1 MQTIEASS
9 FSIDALKLVERP
21 KPVPARNEI
30 LLRMRAASIN
40 YRDLAVL
47 SGKYMPALPMPY
59 VPLSDGCG
67 VVEAVGEGV
76 TRFAVGQRAVPLY
89 TQGWHAGMP
98 TVELRTKRT
107 LGAPLPGVLQE
118 YFCVPGDDAVA
129 APDYLSDI
137 EAATLPI
144 AALTAWTTLIEGG
157 IKAGSTV
164 LVMGTGGV
172 ALFAL
177 QFARCFGARVIALT
191 STDAKAVLLKKMG
204 ADAVVNYR
212 STPDW
217 EVAVRAA
224 TGGLGVDIVVETV
237 GNTLAK
243 SLTATAFGGFVGV
256 IGFVAGQEATINV
269 RQLLGP
275 MVRVQGIA
283 VGSRERFEAML
294 RAMKLHKLHPVIDST
309 FPLARTA
316 EAFRKIE
323 RAEHIGKITISL

>member
-1 MQTIEASS
+1 MAN
-9 FSIDALKLVERP
+9 ALVVVATLEM
-21 KPVPARNEI
+21 AHAI
-30 LLRMRAASIN
+30 LL
-40 YRDLAVL
+40 
-47 SGKYMPALPMPY
+47 
-59 VPLSDGCG
+59 
-67 VVEAVGEGV
+67 E
-76 TRFAVGQRAVPLY
+76 
-89 TQGWHAGMP
+89 
-98 TVELRTKRT
+98 
-107 LGAPLPGVLQE
+107 
-118 YFCVPGDDAVA
+118 
-129 APDYLSDI
+129 
-137 EAATLPI
+137 ATLSFLGLGVQPPEPSWGLMLAEAKGDMFFNPWMI
-144 AALTAWTTLIEGG
+144 TIP
-157 IKAGSTV
+157 
-164 LVMGTGGV
+164 GV

-191 STDAKAVLLKKMG
+191 STDAKAALLKKMG

-294 RAMKLHKLHPVIDST
+294 RAMTLHKLHPVIDST

>member
-1 MQTIEASS
+1 MKTIEAPS
-9 FSIDALKLVERP
+9 FSIDALKLTERP
-21 KPVPARNEI
+21 KPAPGRNEI
-30 LLRMRAASIN
+30 LVRMRAASLN

-47 SGKYMPALPMPY
+47 SGKYMPALPLPY

-67 VVEAVGEGV
+67 VVEQAGEGV
-76 TRFAVGQRAVPLY
+76 TRFAVGQRVIPLY
-89 TQGWHAGMP
+89 TQGWYAGMP
-98 TVELRTKRT
+98 TVEMRTKRT
-107 LGAPLPGVLQE
+107 LGGPLPGVLQE
-118 YFCVPGDDAVA
+118 YLCVPADDAVA
-129 APDYLSDI
+129 APEYLSDI

-191 STDAKAVLLKKMG
+191 SSDAKVARLKEMG
-204 ADAVVNYR
+204 AEAVVNYR
-212 STPDW
+212 TTPDW

-237 GNTLAK
+237 GNTLGK

-256 IGFVAGQEATINV
+256 IGFVAGPEATINV

-283 VGSRERFEAML
+283 VGSRERFESMM
-294 RAMKLHKLHPVIDST
+294 RAMAMHKIHPVIDST
-309 FPLARTA
+309 YPMVQTA
-316 EAFRKIE
+316 EAFHKLE
-323 RAEHIGKITISL
+323 RAGHIGKITISL